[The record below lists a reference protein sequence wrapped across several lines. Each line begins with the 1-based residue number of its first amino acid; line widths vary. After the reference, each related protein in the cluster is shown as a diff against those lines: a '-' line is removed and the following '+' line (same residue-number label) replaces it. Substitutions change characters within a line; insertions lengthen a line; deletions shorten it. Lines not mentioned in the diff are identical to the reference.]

1 MTIPTGTFKV
11 GSYDCYLISLDLQKS
26 IASVGVSGYYDLLR
40 AERAAFMTA
49 KLLNTSSV
57 SLERW
62 GSSRR
67 YTCRVD
73 DVKLKEIEKWLS

>member
-1 MTIPTGTFKV
+1 M
-11 GSYDCYLISLDLQKS
+11 
-26 IASVGVSGYYDLLR
+26 GVSGYYDLLK

-62 GSSRR
+62 GNSRR

-73 DVKLKEIEKWLS
+73 DVQLKEIEKWLS